1 MNSTETH
8 PPILLVDDNECDID
22 LALRAFKKQ
31 KFLNPIEVCHDGV
44 EVMDIVKEWDKGR
57 IPPVLILL
65 DLKMPRIN
73 GLQVLAY
80 LKGTEKYKDI
90 PIVVLTTSK
99 EDSDIAKAYSLGANS
114 YIVKPVEY
122 SKFLQ
127 IAAQIKLYWT
137 VLNSFPIG
145 MP

>member
-1 MNSTETH
+1 MSSTESL
-8 PPILLVDDNECDID
+8 PPILLVDDNEYDID

-31 KFLNPIEVCHDGV
+31 HLLNPIEICHDGV
-44 EVMDIVKEWDKGR
+44 EVMDKVKEWDGGHT
-57 IPPVLILL
+57 PPILILL

-80 LKGTEKYKDI
+80 LKGAEKYKEI

-99 EDSDIAKAYSLGANS
+99 EDSDIAAAYALGANS
-114 YIVKPVEY
+114 YIVKPVEF

-127 IAAQIKLYWT
+127 IASQIKLYWT
-137 VLNSFPIG
+137 EMNSFPTG
-145 MP
+145 TS